1 MDVNYIF
8 GQLDQKKERN
18 MTEESAGS
26 KEIFQQN
33 KNFCFFETVKEGA

>member
-18 MTEESAGS
+18 MTVIRRVSRV
-26 KEIFQQN
+26 KR
-33 KNFCFFETVKEGA
+33 NFSTKQKFLFL

>member
-18 MTEESAGS
+18 MTVIRRVSRV
-26 KEIFQQN
+26 KR
-33 KNFCFFETVKEGA
+33 NFSTKQKFLCL